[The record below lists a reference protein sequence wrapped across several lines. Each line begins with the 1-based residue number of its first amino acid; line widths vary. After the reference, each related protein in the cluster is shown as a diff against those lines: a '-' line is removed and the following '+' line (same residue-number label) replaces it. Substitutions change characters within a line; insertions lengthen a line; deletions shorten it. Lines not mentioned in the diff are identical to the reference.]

1 MQGGADGLVYACL
14 THVPLGVAF
23 PPYVTPIY
31 MGEAQQAGQL
41 NLRELAPEWVEY
53 HPILGSLA
61 GLFALKNYLRI
72 AHPDATRVGVCQYR
86 KFVSRARVGQQ
97 ASNYQVMNVMT
108 KEQFAA
114 FDPYLLMLPGDA
126 PFLVGQMGQF
136 VMNGKNYDI
145 LYQYKDV
152 HHVEDL
158 LRFTAEAVALGVLD
172 KQDVHPFFGEI
183 MFFPGG
189 LELGVFPADFWLDAV
204 TGIEAVVRSCVSRF
218 SDVRREGYQ
227 ARAWAFCVE
236 RLGSYFLLRHF
247 RRNYPEQ
254 VWKGAFIGHLN
265 LINDDGS
272 LAYAVGT

>member
-1 MQGGADGLVYACL
+1 MQGGVDGLVYACL
-14 THVPLGVAF
+14 THVPLQAAF
-23 PPYVTPIY
+23 PSYVTPIF
-31 MGEAQQAGQL
+31 MGDAQGEGKL
-41 NLRELAPEWVEY
+41 NLRDLAPEWAPL

-61 GLFALKNYLRI
+61 GLFALKNHVLASCPGTSRI
-72 AHPDATRVGVCQYR
+72 GVCQYR
-86 KFVSRARVGQQ
+86 KFVSRVKIGRP

-108 KEQFAA
+108 KAEFAA

-136 VMNGKNYDI
+136 VMNGRNYDI

-172 KQDVHPFFGEI
+172 KQDVHPFFSEL

-189 LELGVFPADFWLDAV
+189 LELGVFPADFWLNAV
-204 TGIEAVVRSCVSRF
+204 IGIEAVVKSCVQRYA
-218 SDVRREGYQ
+218 DVRREGYQ

-247 RRNYPEQ
+247 RRNYPES
-254 VWKGAFIGHLN
+254 VWKGEFIGHLN
-265 LINDDGS
+265 LINDDGT